1 MKLKISERRKKENN
15 REYAYRVLRDNIMT
29 MQLLPGETL
38 NEAELAE
45 IFHVSRTPV
54 HEAIIMLK
62 EEMLVEV
69 YPQSGSKVSYININT
84 LKEGYFMRSVLE
96 PEILATLAGSLSQDY
111 VEKIKENL
119 DLQKKVLEEKNEDSI
134 DAFFKLDN
142 KFHQLIY
149 QAGNKSNVWRAVRR
163 VSSHYDRVRYLD
175 AIMSKTDLEA
185 IQKEHEKIFHQLLIG
200 YTEDFDLK
208 KFYDRHLGIYRKN
221 FQNILEHYPEYFG
234 I

>member
-1 MKLKISERRKKENN
+1 MKLRISERRKKENN

-54 HEAIIMLK
+54 HEAVIMLK

-96 PEILATLAGSLSQDY
+96 PEILA
-111 VEKIKENL
+111 
-119 DLQKKVLEEKNEDSI
+119 
-134 DAFFKLDN
+134 
-142 KFHQLIY
+142 
-149 QAGNKSNVWRAVRR
+149 
-163 VSSHYDRVRYLD
+163 
-175 AIMSKTDLEA
+175 
-185 IQKEHEKIFHQLLIG
+185 IQKSLL
-200 YTEDFDLK
+200 
-208 KFYDRHLGIYRKN
+208 
-221 FQNILEHYPEYFG
+221 
-234 I
+234 

>member
-54 HEAIIMLK
+54 HEAVIM
-62 EEMLVEV
+62 
-69 YPQSGSKVSYININT
+69 

-96 PEILATLAGSLSQDY
+96 PEILMTLAGSLSQDY
-111 VEKIKENL
+111 IEKIKENL
-119 DLQKKVLEEKNEDSI
+119 DLQKKVLEEKNEDNI

-208 KFYDRHLGIYRKN
+208 KFYDRHLGVYRKN

>member
-1 MKLKISERRKKENN
+1 
-15 REYAYRVLRDNIMT
+15 
-29 MQLLPGETL
+29 
-38 NEAELAE
+38 
-45 IFHVSRTPV
+45 
-54 HEAIIMLK
+54 
-62 EEMLVEV
+62 
-69 YPQSGSKVSYININT
+69 
-84 LKEGYFMRSVLE
+84 MRSVLE
-96 PEILATLAGSLSQDY
+96 PEILMTLAGSLSQDY

-185 IQKEHEKIFHQLLIG
+185 IQKEHEKIFHMLLIG
-200 YTEDFDLK
+200 YTKDFDLK
-208 KFYDRHLGIYRKN
+208 EFYDRHLGIYRKN
-221 FQNILEHYPEYFG
+221 FQNILEQYPEYFG

>member
-1 MKLKISERRKKENN
+1 MKLRISERRKKENN

-54 HEAIIMLK
+54 HEAVIMLK

-149 QAGNKSNVWRAVRR
+149 QAGNKINVWRAV
-163 VSSHYDRVRYLD
+163 
-175 AIMSKTDLEA
+175 
-185 IQKEHEKIFHQLLIG
+185 
-200 YTEDFDLK
+200 
-208 KFYDRHLGIYRKN
+208 
-221 FQNILEHYPEYFG
+221 
-234 I
+234 

>member
-1 MKLKISERRKKENN
+1 MKLRISERRKKENN

-149 QAGNKSNVWRAVRR
+149 QAGNKNNVWRAVRR
-163 VSSHYDRVRYLD
+163 VSSHYDRVR
-175 AIMSKTDLEA
+175 
-185 IQKEHEKIFHQLLIG
+185 
-200 YTEDFDLK
+200 
-208 KFYDRHLGIYRKN
+208 
-221 FQNILEHYPEYFG
+221 
-234 I
+234 

>member
-54 HEAIIMLK
+54 HEAVIMLK

-96 PEILATLAGSLSQDY
+96 PEILMTLAGSLSQDY

-185 IQKEHEKIFHQLLIG
+185 IQKEHEKIYSSCSG
-200 YTEDFDLK
+200 T
-208 KFYDRHLGIYRKN
+208 G
-221 FQNILEHYPEYFG
+221 P
-234 I
+234 

>member
-54 HEAIIMLK
+54 HEAVIMLK

-185 IQKEHEKIFHQLLIG
+185 IQKEHEKIFISC
-200 YTEDFDLK
+200 
-208 KFYDRHLGIYRKN
+208 
-221 FQNILEHYPEYFG
+221 
-234 I
+234 

>member
-1 MKLKISERRKKENN
+1 MRQSL
-15 REYAYRVLRDNIMT
+15 T
-29 MQLLPGETL
+29 
-38 NEAELAE
+38 E

-54 HEAIIMLK
+54 HEAVIMLK

-142 KFHQLIY
+142 KFHQFNLS
-149 QAGNKSNVWRAVRR
+149 G
-163 VSSHYDRVRYLD
+163 
-175 AIMSKTDLEA
+175 
-185 IQKEHEKIFHQLLIG
+185 
-200 YTEDFDLK
+200 
-208 KFYDRHLGIYRKN
+208 RK
-221 FQNILEHYPEYFG
+221 
-234 I
+234 